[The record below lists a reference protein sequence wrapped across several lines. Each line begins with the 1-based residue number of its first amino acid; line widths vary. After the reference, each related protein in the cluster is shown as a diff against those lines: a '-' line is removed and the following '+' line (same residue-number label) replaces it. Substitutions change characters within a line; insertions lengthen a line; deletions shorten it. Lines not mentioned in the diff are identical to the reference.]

1 VTAGGP
7 ARSEG
12 EAARRVRPFRAGDDE
27 TVVALWNATLGRD
40 PLSPALFRRQ
50 TLLDPGFEPA
60 GCVLAERGG
69 RAVGF
74 ALARAP
80 AGGGRSAA
88 PEGSGYLVGLG
99 VLPEARG
106 QGVGTGLLAAA
117 LTFLRARGCAT
128 VSAAAHE
135 YYAAGI
141 DREAYAPGIAFLR
154 RRGFREVGEAV
165 AMGRRLYDLV
175 WPDAVRAAAARL
187 EGEGVRVRAVRPED
201 AYPLAAYFR
210 EEFPT
215 WAEFFTRKLDGGH
228 PAEEIVV
235 ATHAG
240 RVVGYCQHL
249 DSDHV
254 GPFGV
259 ARDYRGR
266 GIGSVMLYRLL
277 DGMRARGYRFAWFG
291 ETGRARPYYERAG
304 FEVTRRYALL
314 QRDLRVGD

>member
-1 VTAGGP
+1 VTAGEP

-12 EAARRVRPFRAGDDE
+12 EADRRVRPFRAGDDE

-40 PLSPALFRRQ
+40 PLSAALFRRQ
-50 TLLDPGFEPA
+50 TLLDPGFDPA

-69 RAVGF
+69 QAVGF
-74 ALARAP
+74 ALARTP
-80 AGGGRSAA
+80 AGGGRFAA
-88 PEGSGYLVGLG
+88 PAGGGYLVGLG
-99 VLPEARG
+99 VLPAARG
-106 QGVGTGLLAAA
+106 QGVGTGLLGAA
-117 LTFLRARGCAT
+117 LAFLRARACAT

-141 DREAYAPGIAFLR
+141 DREAYAPGIAFLQ

-165 AMGRRLYDLV
+165 AMGRRLYDLA

-201 AYPLAAYFR
+201 AYPLAVYFR
-210 EEFPT
+210 EEFPA

-259 ARDYRGR
+259 ARDHRGR

-277 DGMRARGYRFAWFG
+277 EGMRARGYRFAWFG

-314 QRDLRVGD
+314 QRDLRAGD